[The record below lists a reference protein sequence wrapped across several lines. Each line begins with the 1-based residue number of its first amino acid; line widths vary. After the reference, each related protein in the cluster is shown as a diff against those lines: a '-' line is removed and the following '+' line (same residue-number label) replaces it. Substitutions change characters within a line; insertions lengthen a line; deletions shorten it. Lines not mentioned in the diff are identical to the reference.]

1 MAAELAGL
9 IVVLFSPGLAMVLFI
24 AGYAMAFV
32 GMRLLPEGH
41 PRHDFAVGAFRTTLV
56 LLVLGVF
63 LLIVVFVVLG
73 G

>member
-1 MAAELAGL
+1 
-9 IVVLFSPGLAMVLFI
+9 
-24 AGYAMAFV
+24 MAFV